1 MRTDK
6 LMINADPETI
16 AAFERALGFKAAAAV
31 TLVFFLAV
39 IAVSAPD
46 KADSDLSV
54 APATLV
60 LPAYESSRDASDFGR
75 GSDVDDR
82 STGGVDMHG

>member
-1 MRTDK
+1 
-6 LMINADPETI
+6 MINSDPETI
-16 AAFERALGFKAAAAV
+16 AAFQRARCLKAAAVV
-31 TLVFFLAV
+31 TLMFSLAV
-39 IAVSAPD
+39 IALTAPD